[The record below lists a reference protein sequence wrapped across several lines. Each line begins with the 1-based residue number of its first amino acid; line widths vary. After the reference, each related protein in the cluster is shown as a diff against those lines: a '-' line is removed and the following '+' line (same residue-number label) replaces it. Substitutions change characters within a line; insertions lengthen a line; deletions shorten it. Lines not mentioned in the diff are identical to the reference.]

1 MSCVNGNVLGSRIHR
16 TSSKI
21 GAFISRKR
29 KERNLLTQ
37 GNEGNLIFY
46 LYEHP
51 GASAKEL
58 QEKFHLSKA
67 TVSSSLKNR
76 EKKGLL
82 TREVEENN
90 RKAKRIALTQR
101 GKESCVPYTDFFI
114 WLTDTLEKGISEEEK
129 HTTLKVL
136 NHILNNREEDERRL
150 KNEHH

>member
-1 MSCVNGNVLGSRIHR
+1 M
-16 TSSKI
+16 
-21 GAFISRKR
+21 
-29 KERNLLTQ
+29 
-37 GNEGNLIFY
+37 IFY

-90 RKAKRIALTQR
+90 RKAKKNCIDTERKRILCSIYGFLHLVDR
-101 GKESCVPYTDFFI
+101 YS
-114 WLTDTLEKGISEEEK
+114 
-129 HTTLKVL
+129 
-136 NHILNNREEDERRL
+136 
-150 KNEHH
+150 